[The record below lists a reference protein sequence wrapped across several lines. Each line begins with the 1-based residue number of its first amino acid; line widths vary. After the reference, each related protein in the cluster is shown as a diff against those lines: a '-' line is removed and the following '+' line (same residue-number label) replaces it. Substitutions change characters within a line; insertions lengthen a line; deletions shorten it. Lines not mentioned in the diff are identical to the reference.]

1 MKDKLILTDGT
12 TVELESGASLG
23 SMQVVFADKAYMVEA
38 WDKFT
43 DENLKSVQITDGN
56 GAVLAEYTDLVLVS
70 VTSTE
75 QADGTILTTFALRE
89 KSEVELL
96 KEQTAAQA
104 EQMEML
110 TACVLEMSEK
120 VYEQANHK
128 NTVWKGR

>member
-1 MKDKLILTDGT
+1 MKDILVLADGT

-23 SMQVVFADKAYMVEA
+23 NMKAVFADKASMVET

-43 DENLKSVQITDGN
+43 DENLKTVQITDGN
-56 GAVLAEYTDLVLVS
+56 GTVLAEYTDLILVS

-110 TACVLEMSEK
+110 TACVLEMSET
-120 VYEQANHK
+120 VYA
-128 NTVWKGR
+128 

>member
-1 MKDKLILTDGT
+1 MKDILVLADGT
-12 TVELESGASLG
+12 EIALESGASLG
-23 SMQVVFADKAYMVEA
+23 SMQVVFADKVSMVET
-38 WDKFT
+38 WDKFA
-43 DENLKSVQITDGN
+43 DANLKTVQITDGN
-56 GAVLAEYTDLVLVS
+56 GNVLAEYTDLVLVS

-120 VYEQANHK
+120 VYE
-128 NTVWKGR
+128 

>member
-23 SMQVVFADKAYMVEA
+23 SMQVVFADKASMVEA

-75 QADGTILTTFALRE
+75 KVDGTILTTFALRE

-96 KEQTAAQA
+96 KEQTTAQA
-104 EQMEML
+104 EQMEIL

-120 VYEQANHK
+120 VYE
-128 NTVWKGR
+128 